1 MSSQIITSSLLEEE
15 PDLVDL
21 IDKFISRL
29 PGMRD
34 DILNSH
40 QQKDWDQFLRLIH
53 QLKGVGGGYGY
64 SMITEI
70 CAAIEESCKD
80 EDYQKVEDQLDEF
93 RNMSEQVLAGSD
105 ENHKIA
111 AANS

>member
-15 PDLVDL
+15 PDLIDL

-34 DILNSH
+34 DILQSH
-40 QQKDWDQFLRLIH
+40 QQKDWEKFLKLIH

-64 SMITEI
+64 AMITEI
-70 CAAIEESCKD
+70 CAEIEESCND
-80 EDYQKVEDQLDEF
+80 EDFEKVGAQIDEF
-93 RNMSEQVLAGSD
+93 KNMSEQVLAGSD

-111 AANS
+111 MANS